1 MADVGAASVVSTPA
15 DPAGIIA
22 LAYERYAP
30 ELTVYVARSFRGRFT
45 PEDVVH
51 DTFTRLIREAD
62 ADRLPAHVRP
72 WLYRVAHN
80 IAVSDLR
87 RPAAATAR
95 SIDETPGTES
105 VTCSAEEE
113 SETAMVSLE
122 LRMALGALPLD
133 ARTALLMVADGYSGR
148 EIAQGA
154 EEIVNGVGVS
164 GVVRGGQVLELEL
177 DVGDGRFV
185 EQVTQ
190 LLAAHE
196 LRENGPI
203 ERQGLGAPLG
213 QRRVALVHE
222 GRDIRE
228 LEGGGER
235 RGPIGIDLDDTQ
247 RSAAHAGEQLD
258 QRR

>member
-1 MADVGAASVVSTPA
+1 MADAGAASVVSTPA
-15 DPAGIIA
+15 DPAGTIA

-30 ELTVYVARSFRGRFT
+30 ELTVYVARSFRGRLT

-80 IAVSDLR
+80 IAVSGLR
-87 RPAAATAR
+87 RPAAAAR

-148 EIAQGA
+148 EIAQ
-154 EEIVNGVGVS
+154 VVG
-164 GVVRGGQVLELEL
+164 RTDLAT
-177 DVGDGRFV
+177 RA
-185 EQVTQ
+185 
-190 LLAAHE
+190 LLWRSRRSLRALLTAGCGLSTSPQSAAN
-196 LRENGPI
+196 L
-203 ERQGLGAPLG
+203 
-213 QRRVALVHE
+213 
-222 GRDIRE
+222 
-228 LEGGGER
+228 
-235 RGPIGIDLDDTQ
+235 Q
-247 RSAAHAGEQLD
+247 RSPRLKRHNGGTGKHSTVGGSSD
-258 QRR
+258 QRSRPCQSRSA